1 MNALESASR
10 TSSTATISLANAGV
24 AGNREPVPSPGGRSR
39 RWWVAT
45 RVSVGWS
52 VRVRAISST
61 SRRATTRHPGRRLG
75 RIGRGVMAGCAR
87 GAARSGVARSRRWR
101 FGPDVSGVFPE
112 RTTHLSPARVGTRRH
127 EPAAQTA
134 QGGTARS
141 SRSRRVRLDTVEVTA
156 VPSTVDQRRRRR
168 VKCTCTHPS
177 TPAPRRGDGGLRCE
191 RRAKAR
197 GIGHSRPG
205 SWDGSWDE
213 LQTLGGRRGP
223 ERPSKGPGR
232 TLGDAA
238 AHAGSRPP
246 EAVAQ
251 VRILPGAR
259 KRSEHQQPDG

>member
-61 SRRATTRHPGRRLG
+61 SWRATTRHPGRRLG

-141 SRSRRVRLDTVEVTA
+141 SRSRRVRLDTVEVTSVVVA
-156 VPSTVDQRRRRR
+156 GPSPWPAPARARRRDGMPRFRPPPLACRWVEPYSRVARQVTRR
-168 VKCTCTHPS
+168 CLGCWLTGTTRTACCWSSSATASGSDCP
-177 TPAPRRGDGGLRCE
+177 PRRWPPTR
-191 RRAKAR
+191 
-197 GIGHSRPG
+197 S
-205 SWDGSWDE
+205 
-213 LQTLGGRRGP
+213 
-223 ERPSKGPGR
+223 PS
-232 TLGDAA
+232 
-238 AHAGSRPP
+238 
-246 EAVAQ
+246 
-251 VRILPGAR
+251 
-259 KRSEHQQPDG
+259 